1 MWAEKGGEIGRG
13 TGRKIEAARRSQSEI
28 WDGGRIGVRTCIPEN
43 IKRKFVLEELLSKGW
58 TRTEDGR
65 SVHDLSYEELKEQA
79 VLMAFREIDT
89 ENSENAWF

>member
-1 MWAEKGGEIGRG
+1 MK
-13 TGRKIEAARRSQSEI
+13 TF
-28 WDGGRIGVRTCIPEN
+28 IPEN
-43 IKRKFVLEELLSKGW
+43 MRRKAILDELLAKGW

-65 SVHDLSYEELKEQA
+65 SVYDLPYEELKEQA